1 MHSASPFLLGYSFF
15 SGQRMLEEYQDKL
28 KAVEVK

>member
-1 MHSASPFLLGYSFF
+1 MYLASLSLLGYFF
-15 SGQRMLEEYQDKL
+15 LSGQRMLEEYQDKL